1 MAETPRP
8 ARLWYQSFVHPI
20 EQAPYIGKLQGQL
33 DAVAAPGIKFEVR
46 GLDPPD
52 HLFHPLTEFRCAAQT
67 IRNALEA
74 ERAGYDAFVIGHF
87 QEPGLLEI
95 RGAVDIPVI
104 GLGEATL
111 LAALSMGR
119 RLGLVT
125 IDPVFVDWHERQVR
139 AHGLDQRVAGVRA
152 LRMDLPGFMR
162 AFTDEAAYA
171 KVRADFVEQVRPLV
185 GAGAEVIIPAGGFAD
200 AAVRARMPVRGG
212 RRAHSQWHRGGGQGG
227 GDGARAPPAHR
238 RGGQPARHLCKGVGR
253 MRARI
258 PRRPL
263 VIPPDS
269 PSCPALCRAST
280 SSRRG
285 QDVDGR
291 DKPGGHDVT
300 GTCSA
305 GRCHCASAGAPATSD
320 VQGLVGLSGGSAAKS
335 ARV

>member
-33 DAVAAPGIKFEVR
+33 DAVAAPGIKFEVH

-139 AHGLDQRVAGVRA
+139 AHGLEQRVAGVRA

-171 KVRADFVEQVRPLV
+171 KVRAEFVEQVRPLV
-185 GAGAEVIIPAGGFAD
+185 GVGAEVIIPAGGLPMLLFARECPF
-200 AAVRARMPVRGG
+200 VV
-212 RRAHSQWHRGGGQGG
+212 
-227 GDGARAPPAHR
+227 DGALILNGIAVVAKAAEMALALHR
-238 RGGQPARHLCKGVGR
+238 LTGAV
-253 MRARI
+253 
-258 PRRPL
+258 
-263 VIPPDS
+263 V
-269 PSCPALCRAST
+269 
-280 SSRRG
+280 SRRG
-285 QDVDGR
+285 TYA
-291 DKPGGHDVT
+291 K
-300 GTCSA
+300 
-305 GRCHCASAGAPATSD
+305 ASAEC
-320 VQGLVGLSGGSAAKS
+320 VQEYLGG
-335 ARV
+335 RW

>member
-20 EQAPYIGKLQGQL
+20 EQAPYMGKLQGQL
-33 DAVAAPGIKFEVR
+33 DAVAAPGIKFEVH

-139 AHGLDQRVAGVRA
+139 AHGLEQRVAGVRA

-171 KVRADFVEQVRPLV
+171 KVRAEFVEQVRPLV
-185 GAGAEVIIPAGGFAD
+185 GAGAEVIIPAGGLPMLLFARECPF
-200 AAVRARMPVRGG
+200 VV
-212 RRAHSQWHRGGGQGG
+212 
-227 GDGARAPPAHR
+227 DGALILNGIAVVAKAAEMALALHR
-238 RGGQPARHLCKGVGR
+238 LTGAV
-253 MRARI
+253 
-258 PRRPL
+258 
-263 VIPPDS
+263 V
-269 PSCPALCRAST
+269 
-280 SSRRG
+280 SRRG
-285 QDVDGR
+285 TYA
-291 DKPGGHDVT
+291 K
-300 GTCSA
+300 
-305 GRCHCASAGAPATSD
+305 ASAEC
-320 VQGLVGLSGGSAAKS
+320 VQEYLGG
-335 ARV
+335 RW